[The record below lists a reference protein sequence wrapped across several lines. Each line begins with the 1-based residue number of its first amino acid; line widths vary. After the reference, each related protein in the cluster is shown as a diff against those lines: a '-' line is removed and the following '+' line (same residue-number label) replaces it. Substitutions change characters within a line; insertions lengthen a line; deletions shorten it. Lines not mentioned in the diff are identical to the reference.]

1 VEGRGWVGGKGGE
14 MTQALYAH
22 MNKKKKTKGL
32 VCNSVVEH
40 LPCMCNALD
49 LIPSTATTTEKMWL
63 TYFCWIV
70 VDKYIARLNKKIY
83 VTRKVDS
90 LESLGRTVMNHSEY
104 ANIANSLQ
112 KYTFHDFDIAF

>member
-1 VEGRGWVGGKGGE
+1 
-14 MTQALYAH
+14 
-22 MNKKKKTKGL
+22 
-32 VCNSVVEH
+32 
-40 LPCMCNALD
+40 MCNALD